1 MSPEMLE
8 GASERLYGNSIDYW
22 AIGVLA
28 YEMHFGQTPFYDKFK
43 RNIQN
48 GIKRK
53 EVPWPLRTTLDYSD
67 EFKDLIE

>member
-8 GASERLYGNSIDYW
+8 GDSERLYGNSIDYW

-28 YEMHFGQTPFYDKFK
+28 YEMRFGQTPFYDKFK
-43 RNIQN
+43 RNIH
-48 GIKRK
+48 IKIRQG

-67 EFKDLIE
+67 EF